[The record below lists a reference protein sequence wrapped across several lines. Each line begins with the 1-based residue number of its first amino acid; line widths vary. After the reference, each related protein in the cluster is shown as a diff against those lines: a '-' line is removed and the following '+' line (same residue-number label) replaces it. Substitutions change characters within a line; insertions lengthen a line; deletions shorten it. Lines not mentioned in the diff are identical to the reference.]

1 LTICIQWA
9 RSDAQSAIIKEQE
22 AEEKG
27 SSIEGGREEEGEA
40 DAKPKPQ
47 ESRKLYLDGEADSKL
62 GTQLLPFWCCC
73 DKLALFLL
81 AQLAF

>member
-1 LTICIQWA
+1 MTICIQWA
-9 RSDAQSAIIKEQE
+9 QRDAQSAIIKEQE

-27 SSIEGGREEEGEA
+27 SSREGGREEEGES

-62 GTQLLPFWCCC
+62 GT
-73 DKLALFLL
+73 KLFPLC
-81 AQLAF
+81 